1 MKESLQRILSNEGEG
16 ILLRQPR
23 SLYESGRSLNL
34 LKLKVTKTNKKE
46 EEGFVNVLSRLQGE
60 ILRL

>member
-16 ILLRQPR
+16 ILLRKPR